1 MFYDDTI
8 KSYGDVNYEIN
19 KIYCEKYGLHISVSN
34 QRKLQNRHSAWERI
48 PLLLENIENFD
59 YLIWIDADA
68 FFYIDADNIVNVIQ
82 KNTSAHFIFSYDIG
96 NKNINSGVFIVKNSQ
111 YSIQFLKRW
120 LYDEELYA
128 KNPVPL
134 WLDQGVLIDM
144 FEKNIFNIRHNCVV
158 LEYGI
163 IQHFYEHDKLR
174 NTYVLHVAGRDEKS
188 RYEISTKYLHK
199 IVASLKC

>member
-199 IVASLKC
+199 IVALLKC